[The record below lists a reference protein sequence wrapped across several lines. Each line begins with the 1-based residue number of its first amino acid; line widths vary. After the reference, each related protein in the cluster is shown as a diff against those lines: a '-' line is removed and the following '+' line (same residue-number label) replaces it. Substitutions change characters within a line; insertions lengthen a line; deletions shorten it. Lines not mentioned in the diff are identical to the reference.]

1 MRLEEKAVDCR
12 VRLTITGATD
22 SDLEDLVGA
31 ARKRGNTVDLTPL
44 PSNGVQITA
53 TFGED
58 VTGAQQLIN
67 GVEKRVEGHP

>member
-1 MRLEEKAVDCR
+1 MRLEEKEVDCQ
-12 VRLTITGATD
+12 VRLTITGTTG
-22 SDLEDLVGA
+22 SDLEDLVSV

-67 GVEKRVEGHP
+67 GIEKRSAGHP